1 MLFLEPPVLFPPEVE
16 KGVEDVPVPGDL
28 FVGVLTSVEPVEEGS
43 EMTDGVL
50 GVASGSFPAASAI
63 VGSNA
68 LAYT

>member
-1 MLFLEPPVLFPPEVE
+1 M
-16 KGVEDVPVPGDL
+16 EDVPVPGDL